1 MLDKMYDIAVA
12 EVMSRCANDL
22 QNQVALVGEVSDGIE
37 RLQDRALAYV
47 SRSPTFE
54 DADEDVKRQAA
65 KFVVDDL
72 FQLGPIEELL
82 WDPEVSEIMVNS
94 PDQVMVERRGKITLS
109 DVHFFD
115 EEHVQ
120 RTIARIVSSDGRR
133 CDNQS
138 PLCDCMLHRTGA
150 PFDGSRVNAVA
161 FGIAK
166 HWTLDVRKFRNDAL
180 TPESLIANGSMDEN
194 MADFLQA
201 LVLARMNIVIE
212 GGTGSGKTTLLN
224 ALSNF
229 IPDGQRIITV
239 EDTAELNLAKSHVL
253 SLQSRPAN
261 NEGKGEITLQQLVI
275 NTLRQRPDRIVVG
288 ECRGPEAFDMLQAMN
303 SGHDGSLTTT
313 HANNPRAALDRLQNL
328 VQMSRAGAN
337 MPPDAIMKIITEA
350 VDFVVEIKRLPDGS
364 RRVNNI
370 CEVCGMQGNVPTVGS
385 IMKFQKT
392 GIDSNGRIKGEFRPT
407 GSRIV
412 SEDHKERFYSNGVEI
427 KSSWFDNGGLW

>member
-1 MLDKMYDIAVA
+1 MLDKMYDNAVS
-12 EVMSRCANDL
+12 EVMTRCASDL
-22 QNQVALVGEVSDGIE
+22 QNQVALVGEVEDGID
-37 RLQDRALAYV
+37 RLRDRALSYV
-47 SRSPTFE
+47 RRSPSFA
-54 DADEDVKRQAA
+54 DASEEVQQKAA
-65 KFVVDDL
+65 TFVVDDL

-82 WDPEVSEIMVNS
+82 RDPEVSEILVNS
-94 PDQVMVERRGKITLS
+94 PNQVMVERRGKIVPS
-109 DVHFFD
+109 GVHFFD

-120 RTIARIVSSDGRR
+120 RTIARIVNSDGRR

-138 PLCDCMLHRTGA
+138 PLCDCMLHRAGA
-150 PFDGSRVNAVA
+150 AFDGSRVNAVA

-166 HWTLDVRKFRNDAL
+166 HWTLDIRKFRNDAL
-180 TPESLIANGSMDEN
+180 TPAALIANGSMDEN
-194 MADFLQA
+194 MADFLEA
-201 LVLARMNIVIE
+201 LVHARMNIVIV

-224 ALSNF
+224 ALSNY
-229 IPDGQRIITV
+229 IPDDQRIITV
-239 EDTAELNLAKSHVL
+239 EDTAELNLAKSHVV

-275 NTLRQRPDRIVVG
+275 NTLRQRPDRIVIG

-364 RRVNNI
+364 RVVNNI
-370 CEVCGMQGNVPTVGS
+370 CEVCGLQGSVPTIGS

-392 GIDSNGRIKGEFRPT
+392 GVDEAGRIKGEFRPT

-412 SEDHKERFYSNGVEI
+412 SEDHKERFYANGVEI
-427 KSSWFDNGGLW
+427 KNSWFDNGGLW

>member
-1 MLDKMYDIAVA
+1 MLDKMYDNAVA

-37 RLQDRALAYV
+37 RLQGRALAYV
-47 SRSPTFE
+47 NRSPTFE

-166 HWTLDVRKFRNDAL
+166 HW
-180 TPESLIANGSMDEN
+180 P
-194 MADFLQA
+194 
-201 LVLARMNIVIE
+201 
-212 GGTGSGKTTLLN
+212 
-224 ALSNF
+224 
-229 IPDGQRIITV
+229 
-239 EDTAELNLAKSHVL
+239 
-253 SLQSRPAN
+253 
-261 NEGKGEITLQQLVI
+261 
-275 NTLRQRPDRIVVG
+275 
-288 ECRGPEAFDMLQAMN
+288 
-303 SGHDGSLTTT
+303 
-313 HANNPRAALDRLQNL
+313 
-328 VQMSRAGAN
+328 
-337 MPPDAIMKIITEA
+337 
-350 VDFVVEIKRLPDGS
+350 
-364 RRVNNI
+364 
-370 CEVCGMQGNVPTVGS
+370 
-385 IMKFQKT
+385 
-392 GIDSNGRIKGEFRPT
+392 
-407 GSRIV
+407 
-412 SEDHKERFYSNGVEI
+412 
-427 KSSWFDNGGLW
+427 

>member
-1 MLDKMYDIAVA
+1 
-12 EVMSRCANDL
+12 
-22 QNQVALVGEVSDGIE
+22 
-37 RLQDRALAYV
+37 
-47 SRSPTFE
+47 
-54 DADEDVKRQAA
+54 
-65 KFVVDDL
+65 
-72 FQLGPIEELL
+72 
-82 WDPEVSEIMVNS
+82 
-94 PDQVMVERRGKITLS
+94 
-109 DVHFFD
+109 
-115 EEHVQ
+115 
-120 RTIARIVSSDGRR
+120 
-133 CDNQS
+133 
-138 PLCDCMLHRTGA
+138 
-150 PFDGSRVNAVA
+150 
-161 FGIAK
+161 
-166 HWTLDVRKFRNDAL
+166 
-180 TPESLIANGSMDEN
+180 MDEN

-337 MPPDAIMKIITEA
+337 MPPM
-350 VDFVVEIKRLPDGS
+350 PS
-364 RRVNNI
+364 
-370 CEVCGMQGNVPTVGS
+370 
-385 IMKFQKT
+385 
-392 GIDSNGRIKGEFRPT
+392 
-407 GSRIV
+407 
-412 SEDHKERFYSNGVEI
+412 
-427 KSSWFDNGGLW
+427 

>member
-1 MLDKMYDIAVA
+1 MLDKMYDNAVA

-22 QNQVALVGEVSDGIE
+22 QNQVALVGKVSDGIE

-82 WDPEVSEIMVNS
+82 WDPDVSEIMVNS

-133 CDNQS
+133 CDNQN

-180 TPESLIANGSMDEN
+180 TPESLIANGSMDDN

-224 ALSNF
+224 ALSNY

-337 MPPDAIMKIITEA
+337 MPRMP
-350 VDFVVEIKRLPDGS
+350 S
-364 RRVNNI
+364 
-370 CEVCGMQGNVPTVGS
+370 
-385 IMKFQKT
+385 
-392 GIDSNGRIKGEFRPT
+392 
-407 GSRIV
+407 
-412 SEDHKERFYSNGVEI
+412 
-427 KSSWFDNGGLW
+427 

>member
-1 MLDKMYDIAVA
+1 MLDKMYDNAVA

-47 SRSPTFE
+47 SRSPDFE
-54 DADEDVKRQAA
+54 GADEDVKRQAA

-109 DVHFFD
+109 GVHFFD

-138 PLCDCMLHRTGA
+138 PLCDCMLHRAGA

-275 NTLRQRPDRIVVG
+275 NTLRQPPTASSSASAADPRRLTCSRP
-288 ECRGPEAFDMLQAMN
+288 
-303 SGHDGSLTTT
+303 
-313 HANNPRAALDRLQNL
+313 
-328 VQMSRAGAN
+328 
-337 MPPDAIMKIITEA
+337 
-350 VDFVVEIKRLPDGS
+350 
-364 RRVNNI
+364 
-370 CEVCGMQGNVPTVGS
+370 
-385 IMKFQKT
+385 
-392 GIDSNGRIKGEFRPT
+392 
-407 GSRIV
+407 
-412 SEDHKERFYSNGVEI
+412 
-427 KSSWFDNGGLW
+427 

>member
-1 MLDKMYDIAVA
+1 MLDKMYDNAVA
-12 EVMSRCANDL
+12 EVMTRCASDL
-22 QNQVALVGEVSDGIE
+22 QNQVALVGEVEDGID
-37 RLQDRALAYV
+37 RLRDRALSYV
-47 SRSPTFE
+47 RRSPGFAE
-54 DADEDVKRQAA
+54 ASEEVQQQAA
-65 KFVVDDL
+65 TFVVDDL

-82 WDPEVSEIMVNS
+82 RDPEVSEILVNS
-94 PDQVMVERRGKITLS
+94 PDQVMVERRGKIVPS
-109 DVHFFD
+109 GVHFFD

-120 RTIARIVSSDGRR
+120 RTIARIVNSDGRR

-138 PLCDCMLHRTGA
+138 PLCDCMLHRAGA
-150 PFDGSRVNAVA
+150 AFDGSRVNAVA

-180 TPESLIANGSMDEN
+180 TPDALIANGSMDEN
-194 MADFLQA
+194 MADFLEA
-201 LVLARMNIVIE
+201 LVHARMNIVIV

-224 ALSNF
+224 ALSNY
-229 IPDGQRIITV
+229 IPDDQRIITV
-239 EDTAELNLAKSHVL
+239 EDTAELNLAKSHVV

-350 VDFVVEIKRLPDGS
+350 VDFIVEIKRLPDGS

-370 CEVCGMQGNVPTVGS
+370 CEVCGLQGSVPTIGS

-392 GIDSNGRIKGEFRPT
+392 GVDDAGRIKGEFCPT

-412 SEDHKERFYSNGVEI
+412 SGDHKERFYANGVEI
-427 KSSWFDNGGLW
+427 KNSWFDNGGLW